1 MTIPRSAL
9 RPRVI
14 SPRPGPKD
22 NSRSRTGGEFLRCHI
37 SPPRL
42 RDRPPEETQV
52 QALRSRTGSH
62 PQRAT
67 RRRGYPQAAQK
78 IAFVSISR
86 PFSSAWPRSIGKLSL
101 ATIPW
106 PMSRT
111 AAAQAAS
118 AVSMASTRMK
128 HHVETKLI
136 AGAPR
141 AGHIGRTS
149 VTSGIK

>member
-1 MTIPRSAL
+1 LAAALVLEKLEQNLGERGNPAARISA
-9 RPRVI
+9 
-14 SPRPGPKD
+14 SGPK
-22 NSRSRTGGEFLRCHI
+22 NSFG
-37 SPPRL
+37 
-42 RDRPPEETQV
+42 
-52 QALRSRTGSH
+52 
-62 PQRAT
+62 
-67 RRRGYPQAAQK
+67 
-78 IAFVSISR
+78 
-86 PFSSAWPRSIGKLSL
+86 FSSAWPRSIGKLSL

-106 PMSRT
+106 PVSRT